1 MPKTTI
7 DYKNTNYYLISCND
21 KNVTEKY
28 IGFTTNILQCR
39 YAHKYNCTNK
49 NSKKYGNYLYD
60 VIRYYK
66 GWNNWTLEILATHN
80 LSTHYEAKQK
90 ELEYINLYEP
100 SINFF
105 MLQNNTKKIAHDNS
119 SVENISD
126 KIIVNQIKSGKKWQK
141 VAKNY
146 KNYKCQKCNYF
157 TNKKNHYEKH
167 IKTIKHI
174 EIQIQNEEIHET
186 PNQEIHETQN
196 QETIKMQ
203 IIEKC
208 ENVKPDLFCK
218 KCEKPYRDRSGLWRH
233 SKICSVSV
241 PDAVDTIENSNINT
255 NIVNNESNVSDT
267 NNLTNLVMK
276 LLSQN
281 QELTQQIM
289 ELSKQQIV
297 TNASANTINN
307 NINNINNNFSINVF
321 LHEKCKDALNIK
333 DFVDTLVLG
342 VSDLEETARLGYANG
357 ISKIFINGLKK
368 LDVYK
373 RPLHCSDLKRSTLYI
388 KDDNQ
393 WVKDEKTMLTK
404 AIKNVSS
411 KNHKN
416 IFEWQKMNP
425 EYNDSN
431 SKQNDKYN
439 KIICETMSGS
449 SNEEQANNYEKIMKN
464 IIKEVTIEKVVSLSS
479 K

>member
-1 MPKTTI
+1 MSNTTI

-21 KNVTEKY
+21 KNVTEKF
-28 IGFTTNILQCR
+28 IGFTTNIVQCK

-49 NSKKYGNYLYD
+49 NSQKYNYYLYS
-60 VIRYYK
+60 VIRNNK
-66 GWNNWTLEILATHN
+66 GWYNWSVEIIATHI
-80 LSTHYEAKQK
+80 LQDAYQVKQK
-90 ELEYINLYEP
+90 ELEYIHLYEA
-100 SINFF
+100 SINLFIA
-105 MLQNNTKKIAHDNS
+105 QNKTKYCISHEASGCKNDSDATN
-119 SVENISD
+119 VENTQ
-126 KIIVNQIKSGKKWQK
+126 KCQKKWQK
-141 VAKNY
+141 IK
-146 KNYKCQKCNYF
+146 KHYKCEICNYF
-157 TNKKNHYEKH
+157 TTKKNHYEKH
-167 IKTIKHI
+167 LTTIKHN
-174 EIQIQNEEIHET
+174 EMQNLEQQKLEA
-186 PNQEIHETQN
+186 QK
-196 QETIKMQ
+196 QETIEMQ

-208 ENVKPDLFCK
+208 EKLKPVLFCK
-218 KCEKPYRDRSGLWRH
+218 KCEKSYKDRSGLWRH
-233 SKICSVSV
+233 YKKCNPV
-241 PDAVDTIENSNINT
+241 PEQTTNLKTKEPNNLEPNNSEP
-255 NIVNNESNVSDT
+255 NNSET

-281 QELTQQIM
+281 QDLTQQIM

-297 TNASANTINN
+297 TNANT
-307 NINNINNNFSINVF
+307 INNINNNFSINVF

-393 WVKDEKTMLTK
+393 WVKDEKSMLTK

-416 IFEWQKMNP
+416 IFEWKKMNP

-449 SNEEQANNYEKIMKN
+449 TNEEQMNNYDKIMKN